1 MLVGK
6 HFDEGHNFKSPAIL
20 ADGSAQTDFEL
31 KPLIENKYAILFFY
45 TLDFSYICPTE
56 LYALGNRFKKFQ
68 ELNTEVISISGD
80 SHLSHAEWRNKPVEM
95 GGVGELPFTMVSDI
109 SRKVARAYD
118 VLINESMPLRA
129 TFIIDPK
136 GYFRY
141 QAIHDLSVGRN
152 IDEIIRVLEG
162 LQTYQKTGKL
172 LPAGW
177 SQGQETLTPT
187 PEYLSDYMVRNAANL

>member
-31 KPLIENKYAILFFY
+31 KSYIENKYAILFFY

-68 ELNTEVISISGD
+68 QLNTEIIAISGD

-118 VLINESMPLRA
+118 VLINDSMSLRA

-136 GYFRY
+136 GHFRY
-141 QAIHDLSVGRN
+141 QAIHDLSIGRN

-187 PEYLSDYMVRNAANL
+187 QEHLSDYMVRNAANL